1 MNRDRYK
8 TVTGF
13 AILVPALASEAMG
26 QATFLSEADRVHHVR
41 AITLD
46 EVKAAAKKLRGA
58 EAARF
63 DALLSLRGALESRDQ
78 LALSTAKERMKEFY
92 RLRQAEKP
100 KITDFDEDDYERFL
114 GEIIADRV
122 GLPPEEAGKYIS
134 GKRPGPSAEANPQ
147 RWFSYEVSQA
157 VGFPLENAQV
167 VLWWINGEFRPAIYC
182 PDAKT
187 ALYIH
192 TFFLAPVGGLGFRIC
207 PYDGEQFFQ
216 ERPNQEYCCP
226 AHREAH
232 RVARF
237 RDKQKRKATKRGKGG
252 KRHGTQK
259 AR

>member
-26 QATFLSEADRVHHVR
+26 QATFLSEADHVHHVR

-46 EVKAAAKKLRGA
+46 EVKGTAKKLRGV
-58 EAARF
+58 EAVRF
-63 DALLSLRGALESRDQ
+63 DALLSLRTALEGRDQ
-78 LALSTAKERMKEFY
+78 LTLSTAKERMEKFY
-92 RLRQAEKP
+92 RVRQAEKP
-100 KITDFDEDDYERFL
+100 KITGFDDDDYERFL
-114 GEIIADRV
+114 GEMIADRV
-122 GLPPEEAGKYIS
+122 GLPPDEAGKYIT
-134 GKRPGPSAEANPQ
+134 GKRPGPRAEANPQ
-147 RWFSYEVSQA
+147 RWFSFEVSQA
-157 VGFPLENAQV
+157 VGFPLQNAQV

-192 TFFLAPVGGLGFRIC
+192 TFFLAPAGGLGFRIC

-216 ERPNQEYCCP
+216 ERPNQDYCCP

-237 RDKQKRKATKRGKGG
+237 RDNKKRKAAERGKDGR
-252 KRHGTQK
+252 KHGTKK